1 MSNTNVDYNKRLEAF
16 KEIYPQIL
24 EMSLAE
30 KSPFGEFKK
39 LLEQF
44 GNDNVIRNDQQ
55 FQSLAQALVSVG
67 QTIVAQSQN
76 TALQM
81 ILGGDE
87 NIVNQANINLTNAQ
101 IETEKANANLVK
113 RQTAQIDDELELKE
127 QSVNIDKSLSIEKEK
142 LLQAQTETEKAKP
155 ALIARQTAQINDNL
169 RIEAAKVTQSVQF
182 GYCTGGLDIP
192 QEIMKLVKEKIE
204 NIEKSS

>member
-1 MSNTNVDYNKRLEAF
+1 MSNTNVDYNKRLEVF

-44 GNDNVIRNDQQ
+44 GNDNIIRNDTQ

-76 TALQM
+76 TALSM
-81 ILGGDE
+81 ILQGDE
-87 NIVNQANINLTNAQ
+87 NELNA
-101 IETEKANANLVK
+101 EKA
-113 RQTAQIDDELELKE
+113 
-127 QSVNIDKSLSIEKEK
+127 
-142 LLQAQTETEKAKP
+142 LLLRAQTETETAKP
-155 ALIARQTAQINDNL
+155 ALIARQTAQIDDNL

>member
-44 GNDNVIRNDQQ
+44 GNDNIIRNDTQ

-76 TALQM
+76 TALSM
-81 ILGGDE
+81 ILQGDE
-87 NIVNQANINLTNAQ
+87 NELNA
-101 IETEKANANLVK
+101 EKA
-113 RQTAQIDDELELKE
+113 
-127 QSVNIDKSLSIEKEK
+127 
-142 LLQAQTETEKAKP
+142 LLLRAQTETEKAKP
-155 ALIARQTAQINDNL
+155 ALIARQTAQIDDNL

-192 QEIMKLVKEKIE
+192 QEIMSLVKEKIK
-204 NIEKSS
+204 NIEKFS

>member
-1 MSNTNVDYNKRLEAF
+1 MGNTNVDYNKRLEAF

-44 GNDNVIRNDQQ
+44 GNENVIRNDQQ

-76 TALQM
+76 TALSM
-81 ILGGDE
+81 ILQGDE
-87 NIVNQANINLTNAQ
+87 NELNA
-101 IETEKANANLVK
+101 EKA
-113 RQTAQIDDELELKE
+113 
-127 QSVNIDKSLSIEKEK
+127 
-142 LLQAQTETEKAKP
+142 LLLRAQTETEKAKP
-155 ALIARQTAQINDNL
+155 ALIARQTSQIDDNL

-192 QEIMKLVKEKIE
+192 QEIMSLVKEKIE

>member
-76 TALQM
+76 TALSM
-81 ILGGDE
+81 ILQGDE
-87 NIVNQANINLTNAQ
+87 NELNA
-101 IETEKANANLVK
+101 E
-113 RQTAQIDDELELKE
+113 
-127 QSVNIDKSLSIEKEK
+127 KSL
-142 LLQAQTETEKAKP
+142 LLRAQTETEKAKP
-155 ALIARQTAQINDNL
+155 ALIARQTSQIDDNL

-192 QEIMKLVKEKIE
+192 QEIMKLVKEKIK

>member
-1 MSNTNVDYNKRLEAF
+1 MSDINVDYSKRLEAF

-76 TALQM
+76 TALSM
-81 ILGGDE
+81 ILQGDE
-87 NIVNQANINLTNAQ
+87 NELNAEKIKLIQAQ
-101 IETEKANANLVK
+101 IETESK
-113 RQTAQIDDELELKE
+113 
-127 QSVNIDKSLSIEKEK
+127 
-142 LLQAQTETEKAKP
+142 KP
-155 ALIARQTAQINDNL
+155 ALIARQTAQIDDNL

-204 NIEKSS
+204 NIEKPS

>member
-1 MSNTNVDYNKRLEAF
+1 MSDANVDYNKRLEVF

-44 GNDNVIRNDQQ
+44 GNDNIIRNDTQ

-101 IETEKANANLVK
+101 TETEKANANLVK

-204 NIEKSS
+204 NIEKF

>member
-1 MSNTNVDYNKRLEAF
+1 MSDANVDYNKRLEAF

-76 TALQM
+76 TALSM
-81 ILGGDE
+81 ILQGDE
-87 NIVNQANINLTNAQ
+87 NELNA
-101 IETEKANANLVK
+101 E
-113 RQTAQIDDELELKE
+113 
-127 QSVNIDKSLSIEKEK
+127 KSL
-142 LLQAQTETEKAKP
+142 LLRAQTETEKAKP
-155 ALIARQTAQINDNL
+155 ALIARQTSQIDDNL

-192 QEIMKLVKEKIE
+192 QEIMSLVKEKIE
-204 NIEKSS
+204 NIEKF

>member
-76 TALQM
+76 TALSM
-81 ILGGDE
+81 ILQGDE
-87 NIVNQANINLTNAQ
+87 NELNA
-101 IETEKANANLVK
+101 E
-113 RQTAQIDDELELKE
+113 
-127 QSVNIDKSLSIEKEK
+127 KSL
-142 LLQAQTETEKAKP
+142 LLRAQTETEKAKP
-155 ALIARQTAQINDNL
+155 ALIARQTSQIDDNL

-192 QEIMKLVKEKIE
+192 QEIMKLVKEKIK
-204 NIEKSS
+204 NIEKFS

>member
-76 TALQM
+76 TALSM
-81 ILGGDE
+81 ILQGDE
-87 NIVNQANINLTNAQ
+87 NELNA
-101 IETEKANANLVK
+101 EKA
-113 RQTAQIDDELELKE
+113 
-127 QSVNIDKSLSIEKEK
+127 
-142 LLQAQTETEKAKP
+142 LLLRAQTETEKAKP
-155 ALIARQTAQINDNL
+155 ALIARQTSQIDDNL

-182 GYCTGGLDIP
+182 GYCTSGLDIP

>member
-1 MSNTNVDYNKRLEAF
+1 MSDANVDYNKRLKAF

-44 GNDNVIRNDQQ
+44 GNDNIIRNDTQ

-76 TALQM
+76 TALSM
-81 ILGGDE
+81 ILQGDE
-87 NIVNQANINLTNAQ
+87 NELNA
-101 IETEKANANLVK
+101 EKA
-113 RQTAQIDDELELKE
+113 
-127 QSVNIDKSLSIEKEK
+127 
-142 LLQAQTETEKAKP
+142 LLLRAQTETEKAKP
-155 ALIARQTAQINDNL
+155 ALIARQTAQIDDNL

-192 QEIMKLVKEKIE
+192 QEIMSLVKEKIE
-204 NIEKSS
+204 NIEKF

>member
-1 MSNTNVDYNKRLEAF
+1 MSDVNVDYNKRLEAF

-76 TALQM
+76 TALSM
-81 ILGGDE
+81 ILQGDE
-87 NIVNQANINLTNAQ
+87 NELNA
-101 IETEKANANLVK
+101 EKA
-113 RQTAQIDDELELKE
+113 
-127 QSVNIDKSLSIEKEK
+127 
-142 LLQAQTETEKAKP
+142 LLLRAQTETEKAKP
-155 ALIARQTAQINDNL
+155 ALIARQTSQIDDNL

>member
-16 KEIYPQIL
+16 KEIYLQIL

-76 TALQM
+76 TALSM
-81 ILGGDE
+81 ILQGDE
-87 NIVNQANINLTNAQ
+87 NELNA
-101 IETEKANANLVK
+101 EKA
-113 RQTAQIDDELELKE
+113 
-127 QSVNIDKSLSIEKEK
+127 
-142 LLQAQTETEKAKP
+142 LLLRAQTETEKAKP
-155 ALIARQTAQINDNL
+155 ALIARQTAQIDDNL

-192 QEIMKLVKEKIE
+192 QEIISLVKEKIK

>member
-1 MSNTNVDYNKRLEAF
+1 MLITTKKTEAF

-155 ALIARQTAQINDNL
+155 ALIARQTAQIDDNL

-192 QEIMKLVKEKIE
+192 QEIMSLVKEKIE
-204 NIEKSS
+204 NIEKF

>member
-1 MSNTNVDYNKRLEAF
+1 MSNANVDYNKRLEAF

-44 GNDNVIRNDQQ
+44 GNENVIRNDQQ

-76 TALQM
+76 TALSM
-81 ILGGDE
+81 ILQGDE
-87 NIVNQANINLTNAQ
+87 NELNA
-101 IETEKANANLVK
+101 EKAL
-113 RQTAQIDDELELKE
+113 LLK
-127 QSVNIDKSLSIEKEK
+127 
-142 LLQAQTETEKAKP
+142 AQTETEKAKP
-155 ALIARQTAQINDNL
+155 ALIARQTAQIDDNL

-192 QEIMKLVKEKIE
+192 QEIMNLVKEKIE
-204 NIEKSS
+204 NIEKS

>member
-1 MSNTNVDYNKRLEAF
+1 MSNTNVDYNKRLEVF

-44 GNDNVIRNDQQ
+44 GNDNIIRNDTQ

-76 TALQM
+76 TALSM
-81 ILGGDE
+81 ILQGDE
-87 NIVNQANINLTNAQ
+87 NELNA
-101 IETEKANANLVK
+101 E
-113 RQTAQIDDELELKE
+113 
-127 QSVNIDKSLSIEKEK
+127 KSL
-142 LLQAQTETEKAKP
+142 LLRAQTETEKAKP
-155 ALIARQTAQINDNL
+155 ALIARQTSQIDDNL

-192 QEIMKLVKEKIE
+192 QEIMSLVKEKIE
-204 NIEKSS
+204 NIEKF

>member
-1 MSNTNVDYNKRLEAF
+1 MSNTNVDYNKRLEVF

-44 GNDNVIRNDQQ
+44 GNDNIIRNDTQ

-76 TALQM
+76 TALSM
-81 ILGGDE
+81 ILQGDE
-87 NIVNQANINLTNAQ
+87 NELNA
-101 IETEKANANLVK
+101 EKA
-113 RQTAQIDDELELKE
+113 
-127 QSVNIDKSLSIEKEK
+127 
-142 LLQAQTETEKAKP
+142 LLLRAQTETEKAKP
-155 ALIARQTAQINDNL
+155 ALIARQTAQIDDNL

-192 QEIMKLVKEKIE
+192 QEIMSLVKEKIE

>member
-76 TALQM
+76 TALSM
-81 ILGGDE
+81 ILQGDE
-87 NIVNQANINLTNAQ
+87 NELNA
-101 IETEKANANLVK
+101 EKALFL
-113 RQTAQIDDELELKE
+113 R
-127 QSVNIDKSLSIEKEK
+127 
-142 LLQAQTETEKAKP
+142 AQTETEKAKP
-155 ALIARQTAQINDNL
+155 ALIARQTAQIDDNL

-192 QEIMKLVKEKIE
+192 QEIMSLVKEKIK

>member
-1 MSNTNVDYNKRLEAF
+1 MSNTNVDYNKRLEVF

-44 GNDNVIRNDQQ
+44 GNENVIRNDQQ

-76 TALQM
+76 TALSM
-81 ILGGDE
+81 ILQGDE
-87 NIVNQANINLTNAQ
+87 NELNA
-101 IETEKANANLVK
+101 EKA
-113 RQTAQIDDELELKE
+113 
-127 QSVNIDKSLSIEKEK
+127 
-142 LLQAQTETEKAKP
+142 LLLRAQTETEKAKP
-155 ALIARQTAQINDNL
+155 ALIARQTSQIDDNL

-192 QEIMKLVKEKIE
+192 QEIMSLVKEKIE

>member
-1 MSNTNVDYNKRLEAF
+1 MSNTNVNYNKRLEAF

-76 TALQM
+76 TALSM
-81 ILGGDE
+81 ILQGDE
-87 NIVNQANINLTNAQ
+87 NELNA
-101 IETEKANANLVK
+101 EKA
-113 RQTAQIDDELELKE
+113 
-127 QSVNIDKSLSIEKEK
+127 
-142 LLQAQTETEKAKP
+142 LLLRAQTETEKAKP
-155 ALIARQTAQINDNL
+155 ALIARQTSQIDDNL

>member
-1 MSNTNVDYNKRLEAF
+1 MSNTNVDYNKRLEVF

-24 EMSLAE
+24 EMNLAE

-44 GNDNVIRNDQQ
+44 GNDNIIRNDTQ

-76 TALQM
+76 TALSM
-81 ILGGDE
+81 ILQGDE
-87 NIVNQANINLTNAQ
+87 NELNA
-101 IETEKANANLVK
+101 EKA
-113 RQTAQIDDELELKE
+113 
-127 QSVNIDKSLSIEKEK
+127 
-142 LLQAQTETEKAKP
+142 LLLRAQTETEKAKP
-155 ALIARQTAQINDNL
+155 ALIARQTAQIDDNL

>member
-1 MSNTNVDYNKRLEAF
+1 MSNTNVDYNKRLKAF

-155 ALIARQTAQINDNL
+155 ALIARQTAQIDDNL

>member
-76 TALQM
+76 TALSM
-81 ILGGDE
+81 ILQGDE
-87 NIVNQANINLTNAQ
+87 NELNA
-101 IETEKANANLVK
+101 EKA
-113 RQTAQIDDELELKE
+113 
-127 QSVNIDKSLSIEKEK
+127 
-142 LLQAQTETEKAKP
+142 LLLRAQTETEKAKP
-155 ALIARQTAQINDNL
+155 ALIARQTSQIDDNL

-204 NIEKSS
+204 NIEKF

>member
-76 TALQM
+76 AALSM
-81 ILGGDE
+81 ILQGDE
-87 NIVNQANINLTNAQ
+87 NELNA
-101 IETEKANANLVK
+101 EKA
-113 RQTAQIDDELELKE
+113 
-127 QSVNIDKSLSIEKEK
+127 
-142 LLQAQTETEKAKP
+142 LLLRAQTETEKAKP
-155 ALIARQTAQINDNL
+155 ALIARQTSQIDDNL

-192 QEIMKLVKEKIE
+192 EEIMKLVKEKIE

>member
-1 MSNTNVDYNKRLEAF
+1 MSNTNVDYNKRLEVF

-44 GNDNVIRNDQQ
+44 GNDNIIRNDTQ

-101 IETEKANANLVK
+101 TETEKANANLVK

-127 QSVNIDKSLSIEKEK
+127 QSVNMDKSLSIEKEK

>member
-1 MSNTNVDYNKRLEAF
+1 MSNTNVDYNKRLEVF

-44 GNDNVIRNDQQ
+44 GNDNIIRNDTQ

-76 TALQM
+76 TALSM
-81 ILGGDE
+81 ILQGDE
-87 NIVNQANINLTNAQ
+87 NELNA
-101 IETEKANANLVK
+101 EKA
-113 RQTAQIDDELELKE
+113 
-127 QSVNIDKSLSIEKEK
+127 
-142 LLQAQTETEKAKP
+142 LLLRAQTETEKAKP
-155 ALIARQTAQINDNL
+155 ALIARQTAQIDDNL

-192 QEIMKLVKEKIE
+192 QEIMKLVKKKIE

>member
-101 IETEKANANLVK
+101 TETEKANANLVK

-155 ALIARQTAQINDNL
+155 ALIARQTAQIDDNL

-192 QEIMKLVKEKIE
+192 QEIMSLVKEKIK

>member
-101 IETEKANANLVK
+101 TETEKANANLVK

-155 ALIARQTAQINDNL
+155 ALIARQTSQIDDNL

-192 QEIMKLVKEKIE
+192 QEIMKLVKEKIK

>member
-1 MSNTNVDYNKRLEAF
+1 MSDANVDYNKRLEAF

-44 GNDNVIRNDQQ
+44 GNENVIRNDQQ

-76 TALQM
+76 TALSM
-81 ILGGDE
+81 ILQGDE
-87 NIVNQANINLTNAQ
+87 NELNA
-101 IETEKANANLVK
+101 EKAL
-113 RQTAQIDDELELKE
+113 LLK
-127 QSVNIDKSLSIEKEK
+127 
-142 LLQAQTETEKAKP
+142 AQTETEKAKP
-155 ALIARQTAQINDNL
+155 TLIARQTAQIDDNL

-192 QEIMKLVKEKIE
+192 QEIMSLVKEKIE
-204 NIEKSS
+204 NIEKS

>member
-76 TALQM
+76 TALSM
-81 ILGGDE
+81 ILQGDE
-87 NIVNQANINLTNAQ
+87 NELNA
-101 IETEKANANLVK
+101 EKA
-113 RQTAQIDDELELKE
+113 
-127 QSVNIDKSLSIEKEK
+127 
-142 LLQAQTETEKAKP
+142 LLLRAQTETEKAKP
-155 ALIARQTAQINDNL
+155 ALIARQTAQIDDNL

-192 QEIMKLVKEKIE
+192 QEIMKLVKEKIK

>member
-1 MSNTNVDYNKRLEAF
+1 MSDANVDYNKRLEVF

-44 GNDNVIRNDQQ
+44 GNDNIIRNDTQ

-87 NIVNQANINLTNAQ
+87 NIVNQANINLTNTQ

-113 RQTAQIDDELELKE
+113 RQTAQID
-127 QSVNIDKSLSIEKEK
+127 
-142 LLQAQTETEKAKP
+142 
-155 ALIARQTAQINDNL
+155 DNL

-192 QEIMKLVKEKIE
+192 QEIMSLVKEKIE
-204 NIEKSS
+204 NIEKF

>member
-76 TALQM
+76 TALSM
-81 ILGGDE
+81 ILQGDE
-87 NIVNQANINLTNAQ
+87 NELNA
-101 IETEKANANLVK
+101 EKA
-113 RQTAQIDDELELKE
+113 
-127 QSVNIDKSLSIEKEK
+127 
-142 LLQAQTETEKAKP
+142 LLLRAQTETEKAKP
-155 ALIARQTAQINDNL
+155 ALIARQTSQIDDNL

-204 NIEKSS
+204 KIEKIEKSS

>member
-1 MSNTNVDYNKRLEAF
+1 MSNTNVDYNKRLEVF

-44 GNDNVIRNDQQ
+44 GNDNIIRNDTQ

-101 IETEKANANLVK
+101 
-113 RQTAQIDDELELKE
+113 
-127 QSVNIDKSLSIEKEK
+127 
-142 LLQAQTETEKAKP
+142 TETEKTKP
-155 ALIARQTAQINDNL
+155 ALIARQTAQIDDNL

>member
-1 MSNTNVDYNKRLEAF
+1 MSNTNVDYNKRLEVF

-44 GNDNVIRNDQQ
+44 GNDNIIRNDTQ

-76 TALQM
+76 TALSM
-81 ILGGDE
+81 ILQGDE
-87 NIVNQANINLTNAQ
+87 NELNA
-101 IETEKANANLVK
+101 EKA
-113 RQTAQIDDELELKE
+113 
-127 QSVNIDKSLSIEKEK
+127 
-142 LLQAQTETEKAKP
+142 LLLRAQTETEKAKP
-155 ALIARQTAQINDNL
+155 SLIARQTAQIDDNL

>member
-1 MSNTNVDYNKRLEAF
+1 MSNTNVDYNKRLKAF

-24 EMSLAE
+24 EMSLAQ

-76 TALQM
+76 TALSM
-81 ILGGDE
+81 ILQGDE
-87 NIVNQANINLTNAQ
+87 NELNA
-101 IETEKANANLVK
+101 EKA
-113 RQTAQIDDELELKE
+113 
-127 QSVNIDKSLSIEKEK
+127 
-142 LLQAQTETEKAKP
+142 LLLRAQTETEKAKP
-155 ALIARQTAQINDNL
+155 ALIARQTAQIDDNL

-192 QEIMKLVKEKIE
+192 QEIMSLVKEKIK

>member
-1 MSNTNVDYNKRLEAF
+1 MSDANVDYNKRLEAF

-55 FQSLAQALVSVG
+55 FQSLGQALVSVG

-76 TALQM
+76 TALSM
-81 ILGGDE
+81 ILQGDE
-87 NIVNQANINLTNAQ
+87 NELNA
-101 IETEKANANLVK
+101 EKA
-113 RQTAQIDDELELKE
+113 
-127 QSVNIDKSLSIEKEK
+127 
-142 LLQAQTETEKAKP
+142 LLLRAQTETEKAKP
-155 ALIARQTAQINDNL
+155 ALIARQTSQIDDNL

>member
-76 TALQM
+76 TALSM
-81 ILGGDE
+81 ILQGDE
-87 NIVNQANINLTNAQ
+87 NELNA
-101 IETEKANANLVK
+101 EKA
-113 RQTAQIDDELELKE
+113 
-127 QSVNIDKSLSIEKEK
+127 
-142 LLQAQTETEKAKP
+142 LLLRAQTETEKAKP
-155 ALIARQTAQINDNL
+155 ALIARQTSQIDDNL

-192 QEIMKLVKEKIE
+192 QEIMSLVKEKIE
-204 NIEKSS
+204 NIEKF

>member
-1 MSNTNVDYNKRLEAF
+1 MSNTNVDYNKRLKAF

-44 GNDNVIRNDQQ
+44 GNDNIIRNDQQ

-76 TALQM
+76 TALSM
-81 ILGGDE
+81 ILQGDE
-87 NIVNQANINLTNAQ
+87 NELNA
-101 IETEKANANLVK
+101 EKA
-113 RQTAQIDDELELKE
+113 
-127 QSVNIDKSLSIEKEK
+127 
-142 LLQAQTETEKAKP
+142 LLLRAQTETEKAKP
-155 ALIARQTAQINDNL
+155 ALIARQTAQIDDNL

-192 QEIMKLVKEKIE
+192 QEIMSLVKEKIE

>member
-1 MSNTNVDYNKRLEAF
+1 MSNTNVDYNKRLEVF

-44 GNDNVIRNDQQ
+44 GNENVIRNDQQ

-76 TALQM
+76 TALSM
-81 ILGGDE
+81 ILQGDE
-87 NIVNQANINLTNAQ
+87 NELNA
-101 IETEKANANLVK
+101 EKA
-113 RQTAQIDDELELKE
+113 
-127 QSVNIDKSLSIEKEK
+127 
-142 LLQAQTETEKAKP
+142 LLLRAQTETEKAKP
-155 ALIARQTAQINDNL
+155 ALIARQTSQIDDNL

-192 QEIMKLVKEKIE
+192 QEIMSLVKEKIE
-204 NIEKSS
+204 NIEKF

>member
-1 MSNTNVDYNKRLEAF
+1 MSDANVDYNKRLEAF

-44 GNDNVIRNDQQ
+44 GNDNIIRNDTQ

-76 TALQM
+76 TALSM
-81 ILGGDE
+81 ILQGDE
-87 NIVNQANINLTNAQ
+87 NELNA
-101 IETEKANANLVK
+101 EKA
-113 RQTAQIDDELELKE
+113 
-127 QSVNIDKSLSIEKEK
+127 
-142 LLQAQTETEKAKP
+142 LLLRAQTETEKAKP
-155 ALIARQTAQINDNL
+155 ALIARQTSQIDDNL

-192 QEIMKLVKEKIE
+192 QEIMSLVKEKIE
-204 NIEKSS
+204 NIEKF